1 MLRLT
6 KLDPGAHVMLLYD
19 NDQARDEMA
28 THYIN
33 EGIDKGQLVIYASV
47 EAEDPVH
54 LAKLALAVPE
64 YEENIGQ
71 GNLLIVSLKQ
81 CYENALAGNLSPFE
95 DIKGL
100 IEQSVRKRLAGGRNE
115 ETLVVADCADKLSK
129 NEKFEECGDVEK
141 WWNDTCDKWAENDL
155 RIAVICPHLRPMLDY
170 NEQCWIAANHNTTVQ
185 VP

>member
-1 MLRLT
+1 
-6 KLDPGAHVMLLYD
+6 MLLYD

-100 IEQSVRKRLAGGRNE
+100 IEQSVRKRLAGGRN
-115 ETLVVADCADKLSK
+115 
-129 NEKFEECGDVEK
+129 
-141 WWNDTCDKWAENDL
+141 
-155 RIAVICPHLRPMLDY
+155 
-170 NEQCWIAANHNTTVQ
+170 
-185 VP
+185 